1 MVGQLVCC
9 GLPCVCGVRRRFVC
23 MMIIN
28 VYDSHWLSG
37 TSAVVVGCQA
47 VRSRVLLGSWVFK
60 FLCPGP
66 CPCGGSGCLPFF
78 LKAVPSP
85 FLRPGWRG
93 SRQRVTPWGGQE
105 PTDELPYSTRPGFH
119 LNESWASGFTKRS
132 LIISIGRAP
141 PSWHKT
147 TPIDIAGG
155 ADAGSESSGW
165 GEKGAGPERAVGGVT
180 WKQLW
185 HRSLEWAWICQ
196 LSRRPSHHRFSP
208 PQIRYASGDCFAW
221 HGAVHFKIHPDAY
234 RHVSSKASIV

>member
-1 MVGQLVCC
+1 
-9 GLPCVCGVRRRFVC
+9 

-28 VYDSHWLSG
+28 VYGSHWLSG

-105 PTDELPYSTRPGFH
+105 PTDELPYSTRPGFR
-119 LNESWASGFTKRS
+119 LNESSGLRFHQ
-132 LIISIGRAP
+132 AF
-141 PSWHKT
+141 
-147 TPIDIAGG
+147 IDHF
-155 ADAGSESSGW
+155 
-165 GEKGAGPERAVGGVT
+165 
-180 WKQLW
+180 
-185 HRSLEWAWICQ
+185 HRSCAYFLAQ
-196 LSRRPSHHRFSP
+196 DDSY
-208 PQIRYASGDCFAW
+208 RYRGGCGRW
-221 HGAVHFKIHPDAY
+221 V
-234 RHVSSKASIV
+234 